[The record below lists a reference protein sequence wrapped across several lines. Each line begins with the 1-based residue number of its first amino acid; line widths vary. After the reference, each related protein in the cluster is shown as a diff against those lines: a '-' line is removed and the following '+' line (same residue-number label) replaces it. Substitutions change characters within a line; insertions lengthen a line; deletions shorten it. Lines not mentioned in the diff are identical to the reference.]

1 MEALP
6 IFVRLVGQPVLL
18 VGDGEA
24 ADAKARLIEAAG
36 GRIVRAVLSRW
47 SNYVTATDRSVKL
60 ARFVA
65 VAFIVLGFMYSWQ
78 LVLLA
83 LIVLGKGVGSGKHV
97 ERAEA
102 DYQASARRLGN
113 KLFVPALTIPLVTV
127 IGSVLLKDVKIGGAF
142 LIDPKNAT
150 LVSLGLGCVIG
161 LALAC
166 WLTRETP
173 VQGLRES
180 RRLIDA
186 LGWALVLP
194 QMLGMLGLVF
204 SDAGVG
210 KAVAH
215 VTTTYINMDLRFV
228 AVAVYVVGMALFTVI
243 MGNGFAAF
251 PVMTGGVGVPVLV
264 GVYHGDPAVM
274 AAIGMF
280 SGYCGTLLT
289 PMAANFNI
297 VPAALLELPDQNAV
311 IRAQVPTALGILI
324 CNIFLLNFLMF
335 R

>member
-1 MEALP
+1 MTLSLDLLFTLAGLLLAAVAVMTLLDGSHP
-6 IFVRLVGQPVLL
+6 KRWTTGLFWGLYAVMFLAGHLVPPEWVGAGVLLMALL
-18 VGDGEA
+18 VGL
-24 ADAKARLIEAAG
+24 R
-36 GRIVRAVLSRW
+36 
-47 SNYVTATDRSVKL
+47 
-60 ARFVA
+60 
-65 VAFIVLGFMYSWQ
+65 
-78 LVLLA
+78 
-83 LIVLGKGVGSGKHV
+83 GVGPGQLQLPS
-97 ERAEA
+97 AA
-102 DYQASARRLGN
+102 ACAASARRLGHQ
-113 KLFVPALTIPLVTV
+113 LFVPALAIPLLTMAGTLSAKHLIV
-127 IGSVLLKDVKIGGAF
+127 GGLP

-150 LVSLGLGCVIG
+150 LVSLGLSCVIALG
-161 LALAC
+161 LAC

-173 VQGLRES
+173 VQGVREA

-215 VTTTYINMDLRFV
+215 VTTSTINMDFRFV
-228 AVAVYVVGMALFTVI
+228 AVTVYVVGMALFTVI

-274 AAIGMF
+274 AAIGML
-280 SGYCGTLLT
+280 SGYCGTLMT

-297 VPAALLELPDQNAV
+297 VPAALLELPDKNAV
-311 IRAQVPTALGILI
+311 IRVQVPTALILLAV
-324 CNIFLLNFLMF
+324 NVVLLNLLMF
-335 R
+335 H

>member
-1 MEALP
+1 MTLT
-6 IFVRLVGQPVLL
+6 IQHLYY
-18 VGDGEA
+18 
-24 ADAKARLIEAAG
+24 LIGIILA
-36 GRIVRAVLSRW
+36 ITAVLTVRDATNPRRFSSALFW
-47 SNYVTATDRSVKL
+47 AIYAAVFLAGDVIPPVIVGIMAIAMAVIAGFGGVT
-60 ARFVA
+60 
-65 VAFIVLGFMYSWQ
+65 G
-78 LVLLA
+78 
-83 LIVLGKGVGSGKHV
+83 GKHQPRTDAQYL
-97 ERAEA
+97 E
-102 DYQASARRLGN
+102 SAKRLGN
-113 KLFVPALTIPLVTV
+113 KLFAPALAIPLVTM
-127 IGSVLLKDVKIGGAF
+127 IGTLSAKHLSVGGVPLL
-142 LIDPKNAT
+142 DPKNTT
-150 LVSLGLGCVIG
+150 LVSLGVGCVLS
-161 LALAC
+161 LALVC

-173 VQGLRES
+173 AQGMRES
-180 RRLIDA
+180 RRLTDA

-210 KAVAH
+210 KAVAY

-228 AVAVYVVGMALFTVI
+228 AVAVYVIGMALFTII

-274 AAIGMF
+274 AAIGML

-297 VPAALLELPDQNAV
+297 VPAALLELPDKNAV
-311 IRAQVPTALGILI
+311 IRAQVPTALALLTA
-324 CNIFLLNFLMF
+324 NVFLLYFLMF